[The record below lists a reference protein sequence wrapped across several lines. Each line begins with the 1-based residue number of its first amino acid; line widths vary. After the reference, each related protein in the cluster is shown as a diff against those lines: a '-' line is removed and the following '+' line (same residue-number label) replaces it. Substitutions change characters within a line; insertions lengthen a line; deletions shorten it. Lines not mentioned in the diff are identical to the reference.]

1 MLYAVLTSLGVVAAF
16 VAIAAG
22 FVAFVSGARA
32 VGYRGSQ
39 LLSGDVKALQRPGAE
54 TTAEGAESHSATHA
68 EIDACRC
75 SCGVGRRRARSP
87 EELVA
92 GPVQLSGLLR
102 MVGIVPNAPIGQK
115 RA

>member
-54 TTAEGAESHSATHA
+54 TTAEGAENSVKAMQ
-68 EIDACRC
+68 
-75 SCGVGRRRARSP
+75 RRMLKSM
-87 EELVA
+87 LVA
-92 GPVQLSGLLR
+92 AVAVLVAAGLALLR
-102 MVGIVPNAPIGQK
+102 NWLLG
-115 RA
+115 RFS